1 MNANIRAKPKILNSN
16 TFMKGSKKEKRKKN
30 SLPDS
35 PEVWLTQ
42 NY

>member
-1 MNANIRAKPKILNSN
+1 MNANIYAKTRILNSN
-16 TFMKGSKKEKRKKN
+16 IYMNGSNQKREKKN
-30 SLPDS
+30 SLTDS

>member
-1 MNANIRAKPKILNSN
+1 MNANIYAKTKIPNSN
-16 TFMKGSKKEKRKKN
+16 IYVNGSKQKREKKS
-30 SLPDS
+30 SLTES